1 MGFLPYDASD
11 FRHPFQYILTCCTED
26 PISFHWRRVWVTTRQ
41 KTAVVKTFSCPSR
54 CPTSGAGVGGGRMP
68 GRDWVPMALPGS
80 WQLSGDCRVTGML
93 KPLPDV
99 LLEESPLQQQ
109 FLLEAEDAG
118 GLVTIGL
125 QLSGV
130 LGLTPFSAVLS
141 LLLPGFCAA

>member
-1 MGFLPYDASD
+1 
-11 FRHPFQYILTCCTED
+11 
-26 PISFHWRRVWVTTRQ
+26 
-41 KTAVVKTFSCPSR
+41 
-54 CPTSGAGVGGGRMP
+54 MP

-99 LLEESPLQQQ
+99 LLEESSLQQQ